1 MKVGRNTGMRYIT
14 ERYGISKA
22 MYKKLVK
29 VSIHKGDGVPLS
41 TKASF
46 NFEVR
51 PFMRFLGDYRPYS
64 NSMIIPSYVINNG
77 NDVYIDDYINMLEDW
92 LRQRDFLTF
101 FHNVLMWCELSEMEV
116 FGTNGGIT
124 QDINGD
130 IYISAVSYEST
141 EKSKDIVY
149 MVNTYYSRLL
159 RTFHAAFRSMS
170 EYDVTGT
177 VDFYVLVREKVLL
190 QLSEK
195 STMLSDS
202 LQEAYGSDEMS
213 LLAQKRAV
221 DGLIE
226 KVTYYMSNIK

>member
-1 MKVGRNTGMRYIT
+1 M
-14 ERYGISKA
+14 
-22 MYKKLVK
+22 
-29 VSIHKGDGVPLS
+29 
-41 TKASF
+41 
-46 NFEVR
+46 
-51 PFMRFLGDYRPYS
+51 
-64 NSMIIPSYVINNG
+64 
-77 NDVYIDDYINMLEDW
+77 
-92 LRQRDFLTF
+92 
-101 FHNVLMWCELSEMEV
+101 

-149 MVNTYYSRLL
+149 MVNTYYLRLL

-202 LQEAYGSDEMS
+202 LLEAYGSDEMS